1 MVMVHGKS
9 GFFSSMKVPALSL
22 LITAPKPSLATDQSA
37 ASIEPADQSAASIVP
52 VPRGVGYGL
61 GRARAPGPRCPH
73 RHGTAAAAAVAATSH
88 LHVSIFTVHCAPV
101 APGPAGG
108 PGVAQSALQVRVGE
122 VQLHAVAVA
131 AVTTALALPALAL
144 PLHTPHYCDTADP
157 DTSPVA

>member
-1 MVMVHGKS
+1 MVMFHGKL
-9 GFFSSMKVPALSL
+9 GCFSSLNVPAISL
-22 LITAPKPSLATDQSA
+22 LITAPKPSLAT
-37 ASIEPADQSAASIVP
+37 DQSAASIVP

-131 AVTTALALPALAL
+131 AVLTALALPGLAL
-144 PLHTPHYCDTADP
+144 PLHTP
-157 DTSPVA
+157 SLL